1 MAHEET
7 VHKITYAFNVTID
20 RDDDEDEDR
29 CYSACCRELTG
40 CHIHAS
46 SETEALGKMEKA
58 IGIWLDIADRCIDD
72 DFHVEDYF

>member
-7 VHKITYAFNVTID
+7 VHKITYTFNVTID

-40 CHIHAS
+40 CRVHAS
-46 SETEALGKMEKA
+46 SETEALERIDEA
-58 IGIWLDIADRCIDD
+58 IGRWLFFANRCIDD
-72 DFHVEDYF
+72 DFDVEDYM